1 MTIQQHTHTPHNTF
15 NTFSK
20 LAFTLFTLIAYTSV
34 AYGARAL
41 TVEDDSK
48 FTLKFLTDSI
58 SQQQDTGSVVFK
70 DRRNHRWKVIIPSEI
85 ARLIDPETNTKFPEY
100 PLLKLHEAPILLD
113 STNTG
118 EGHFFSHLP
127 ETADDGDFARI
138 AYKLHIPNL
147 CLARGADLKKAEVY
161 LVHHIPLTLRS
172 GYTTDVPVPEVEE
185 NYRKSLCR
193 FAIRLTQQAPSSR
206 AKIKDLQAAHRAE
219 LAAKDEE
226 LLGLRQLAKHD
237 FQRGLIIGGVSIL
250 ITYHFFKLLLTIMGY
265 TLEGLKEASHG

>member
-1 MTIQQHTHTPHNTF
+1 MTIQQHTHTSHNTL

-20 LAFTLFTLIAYTSV
+20 LVFTLFTLIAYTSV

-172 GYTTDVPVPEVEE
+172 GYTTEVPVPEVEE

-193 FAIRLTQQAPSSR
+193 VAIRLTQQPPSTPESSLESLR
-206 AKIKDLQAAHRAE
+206 AAHRAK

-250 ITYHFFKLLLTIMGY
+250 IMYHFFKLLLTIMGDTPRGY
-265 TLEGLKEASHG
+265 DHA